1 MGPKTR
7 DQKFPLSEAL
17 YAGLLMLVCVVLF
30 FSLLNMRTLWE
41 TDEARYA
48 EIARE
53 MVEAPSWEWWVV
65 PRLNHVKY
73 MEKPPLSYW
82 TTAIF
87 FKIFGIS
94 DYTARLTPAVY
105 GTLSLML
112 AFLLG
117 RAMWTGRAGFFTGIC
132 LASSVMFVL
141 LSRILLVDML
151 LCFGIV
157 LAIYGLWGI
166 TQGNRWGTY
175 AFWTGCAIG
184 FLTKGLLGPGLAG
197 MASVLYLVISGQYR
211 MLVRLFDWRGMALF
225 AVLVLP
231 WLIAATVLEDGFI
244 KYFFWDEQFGRL
256 ATNAHQRHEP
266 FYYYFGIVPAA
277 FTPWIVLLPWAIWK
291 TWPGAAW
298 RSSENRPWLLS
309 VVWFGSYF
317 VFLTLSQ
324 SKMLH
329 YALPMMPPLA
339 LIMGRALAGLGESGW
354 RSESGGFLAISIDVL
369 AVLLLIA
376 GAAMFMA
383 PQFIQDVS
391 YDHFGL
397 LIFIG
402 PLVLGLAA
410 LACHLFRRRAWV
422 AIAAPLTVFAMLAG
436 IWVTAAATL
445 DPYRSVQKLVASIAG
460 EIKPDDILATYGDY
474 YHGAVFY
481 GKRRVMVI
489 GNWGELE
496 YGRAR
501 DTDADK
507 WFINERPDPDNLL
520 KVMYRPE
527 RIFVITETDK
537 YRRVINSPQR
547 KKNGPP
553 LYEWAR
559 AGDKTLFCNR
569 PHR

>member
-1 MGPKTR
+1 
-7 DQKFPLSEAL
+7 
-17 YAGLLMLVCVVLF
+17 
-30 FSLLNMRTLWE
+30 
-41 TDEARYA
+41 
-48 EIARE
+48 
-53 MVEAPSWEWWVV
+53 
-65 PRLNHVKY
+65 
-73 MEKPPLSYW
+73 
-82 TTAIF
+82 
-87 FKIFGIS
+87 
-94 DYTARLTPAVY
+94 
-105 GTLSLML
+105 
-112 AFLLG
+112 
-117 RAMWTGRAGFFTGIC
+117 
-132 LASSVMFVL
+132 
-141 LSRILLVDML
+141 
-151 LCFGIV
+151 
-157 LAIYGLWGI
+157 
-166 TQGNRWGTY
+166 
-175 AFWTGCAIG
+175 
-184 FLTKGLLGPGLAG
+184 
-197 MASVLYLVISGQYR
+197 
-211 MLVRLFDWRGMALF
+211 
-225 AVLVLP
+225 
-231 WLIAATVLEDGFI
+231 
-244 KYFFWDEQFGRL
+244 
-256 ATNAHQRHEP
+256 
-266 FYYYFGIVPAA
+266 
-277 FTPWIVLLPWAIWK
+277 
-291 TWPGAAW
+291 
-298 RSSENRPWLLS
+298 
-309 VVWFGSYF
+309 
-317 VFLTLSQ
+317 
-324 SKMLH
+324 
-329 YALPMMPPLA
+329 MMPPLA

>member
-1 MGPKTR
+1 MIKNCRCLTR
-7 DQKFPLSEAL
+7 CTR
-17 YAGLLMLVCVVLF
+17 GLLVLVCAALF
-30 FSLLNMRTLWE
+30 FGMLNMRTLWE

-65 PRLNHVKY
+65 PRLNYVKY

-87 FKIFGIS
+87 FKFFGIN
-94 DYTARLTPAVY
+94 DYSARLTPALF

-117 RAMWTGRAGFFTGIC
+117 RAMWTGRAGFFTGVC
-132 LASSVMFVL
+132 LACSVMFAL
-141 LSRILLVDML
+141 LSRILLVDMV

-157 LAIYGLWGI
+157 LAIYGLWAI
-166 TQGNRWGTY
+166 TQEKGWGVY
-175 AFWTGCAIG
+175 AFWIGCAIG

-197 MASVLYLVISGQYR
+197 LASVLYLLISGQYR
-211 MLVRLFDWRGMALF
+211 MLIRLFNWRGIALF

-231 WLIAATVLEDGFI
+231 WLISAAILEDGFI

-256 ATNAHQRHEP
+256 ATNVHQRHEP
-266 FYYYFGIVPAA
+266 FYYYFGIVPAGFA
-277 FTPWIVLLPWAIWK
+277 PWIVLLPWALWK

-298 RSSENRPWLLS
+298 RSPQNRPWLLA

-339 LIMGRALAGLGESGW
+339 LLMGRALASLGETGW
-354 RSESGGFLAISIDVL
+354 RGEAGSFLAYSIDAL
-369 AVLLLIA
+369 AVLLLVA
-376 GAAMFMA
+376 GAALVAA
-383 PQFIQDVS
+383 PQFIPDVG

-397 LIFIG
+397 LIITG
-402 PLVLGLAA
+402 PVALGLAA
-410 LACHLFRRRAWV
+410 LLCHLLRHRAWV
-422 AIAAPLTVFAMLAG
+422 AVAAPLAVFAMLAVV
-436 IWVTAAATL
+436 WTAASGTL
-445 DPYRSVQKLVASIAG
+445 DQYRSVRPLVAAI
-460 EIKPDDILATYGDY
+460 EKELKPDDILATYGDY

-481 GKRRVMVI
+481 AQRRVMVI

-501 DTDADK
+501 DSQAGK
-507 WFINERPDPDNLL
+507 WFVNERPDPDNLL

-537 YRRVINSPQR
+537 FKRVMNSPQR
-547 KKNGPP
+547 KKKRPAP
-553 LYEWAR
+553 L
-559 AGDKTLFCNR
+559 
-569 PHR
+569 

>member
-1 MGPKTR
+1 MGPKAR
-7 DQKFPLSEAL
+7 DQKLPLSEAL
-17 YAGLLMLVCVVLF
+17 YAGLLLLVCVVLF
-30 FSLLNMRTLWE
+30 FCMLGMRTLWE

-53 MVEAPSWEWWVV
+53 MVDAPSWEWWVV

-87 FKIFGIS
+87 FKAFGVS
-94 DYTARLTPAVY
+94 DFTARLTPAVF
-105 GTLSLML
+105 GTLTLL
-112 AFLLG
+112 LTFLLA
-117 RAMWTGRAGFFTGIC
+117 RAMWTGRAGFFTGLS
-132 LASSVMFVL
+132 LACSVMFAL
-141 LSRILLVDML
+141 LSRILLVDMV

-157 LAIYGLWGI
+157 LAIYGLWAI
-166 TQGNRWGTY
+166 TQEKRWGVY

-197 MASVLYLVISGQYR
+197 MASVLYLLISGQYR
-211 MLVRLFDWRGMALF
+211 MLIKLFDWRGIVLF
-225 AVLVLP
+225 LVLVLP
-231 WLIAATVLEDGFI
+231 WLIAATALEDGFL

-266 FYYYFGIVPAA
+266 FYYYLGIVPAGFA
-277 FTPWIVLLPWAIWK
+277 PWIALLPWAVWK
-291 TWPGAAW
+291 TWPGKAW
-298 RSSENRPWLLS
+298 RAPENRPWLLAM
-309 VVWFGSYF
+309 VWFGSYF

-339 LIMGRALAGLGESGW
+339 LIMGRAMATLGEQGW
-354 RSESGGFLAISIDVL
+354 RSDSGGFLAVSVDAL

-376 GAAMFMA
+376 GAAIVAA
-383 PQFIQDVS
+383 PQFIPDVT
-391 YDHFGL
+391 YDHFGML
-397 LIFIG
+397 VIAG
-402 PLVLGLAA
+402 PLALSLLA
-410 LACHLFRRRAWV
+410 LACHLLRHMAWAAV
-422 AIAAPLTVFAMLAG
+422 AAPLAVFGMLAG
-436 IWVTAAATL
+436 LWVAAAGTL
-445 DPYRSVQKLVASIAG
+445 DPYRSVEPLVAAIQE
-460 EIKPDDILATYGDY
+460 EIKPGDLLATYGDY

-501 DTDADK
+501 DPEADK
-507 WFINERPDPDNLL
+507 WFIEERPDPDNLL

-537 YRRVINSPQR
+537 FRRVMNSPQR

-553 LYEWAR
+553 LYEWAK
-559 AGDKTLFCNR
+559 AGDKTLFSNR